1 MAVFLTVL
9 KVLLWIIL
17 ILLGIVLLLILMLL
31 FCPIRYRLK
40 GEMYGERIEVSAK
53 VRFIIISVIANF
65 SKASGLDYA
74 GKVLGIKVYPKKSKT
89 KKPKK
94 KGKSKSDE
102 AALPAVTEKPDFED
116 TIVTPDSAVTES
128 AANDNA
134 AAGAKADK
142 ADKGDK
148 KTDIKSDDKSEKKS
162 ESPKPITD
170 AELDEALGTQDKAE
184 GQNEGSNEIAEKQE
198 GPGKLTQIKNKAV
211 EAVGKASDKAEKIVS
226 STGEKIEKLETKID
240 HFVQFLDKPFTQKTI
255 KRVKKLIVRV
265 LKTVKPKKSRADITF
280 GLSNAGDTG
289 MMLGKIYQFY
299 PLFYKWLRLNAN
311 FYEKGVEGEFDIS
324 GRIRLAFIVFPAL
337 RIILSKDFKRTRNLA
352 KKI

>member
-65 SKASGLDYA
+65 SKATGLDYA

-102 AALPAVTEKPDFED
+102 AAFPAVTEKPDFED
-116 TIVTPDSAVTES
+116 TIVTPDSVVTES

-148 KTDIKSDDKSEKKS
+148 KTDKKSD
-162 ESPKPITD
+162 
-170 AELDEALGTQDKAE
+170 DKAE

-198 GPGKLTQIKNKAV
+198 GPGKLIQIKNKAV
-211 EAVGKASDKAEKIVS
+211 EAAGKASDKVEKIVS

-240 HFVQFLDKPFTQKTI
+240 HFVQFLEKPFTQKTI

>member
-65 SKASGLDYA
+65 SKATGLDYA

-102 AALPAVTEKPDFED
+102 AAFPAVTEKPDFED
-116 TIVTPDSAVTES
+116 TIVTPDSVVTES

-148 KTDIKSDDKSEKKS
+148 KTDKKSD
-162 ESPKPITD
+162 
-170 AELDEALGTQDKAE
+170 DKAE

-198 GPGKLTQIKNKAV
+198 GPGKLIQIKNKAV
-211 EAVGKASDKAEKIVS
+211 EAAGKASDKVEKIVS

-240 HFVQFLDKPFTQKTI
+240 HFVQFLEKPFTQKTI
-255 KRVKKLIVRV
+255 KRVKKLIVRI

>member
-102 AALPAVTEKPDFED
+102 AAFPAVTEKPDFED
-116 TIVTPDSAVTES
+116 TIVTPDSVVTES

-148 KTDIKSDDKSEKKS
+148 KTDKKSD
-162 ESPKPITD
+162 
-170 AELDEALGTQDKAE
+170 DKAE

-198 GPGKLTQIKNKAV
+198 GPGKLIQIKNKAV
-211 EAVGKASDKAEKIVS
+211 EAAGKASDKVEKIVS

-255 KRVKKLIVRV
+255 KRVKKLIVRI

>member
-17 ILLGIVLLLILMLL
+17 ILLGIVLLLILMIL

-40 GEMYGERIEVSAK
+40 GEMYGERIEASAK

-94 KGKSKSDE
+94 KGKSKSE
-102 AALPAVTEKPDFED
+102 EESLPAAAVVEAPDFED
-116 TIVTPDSAVTES
+116 TIVTPDSTVTES
-128 AANDNA
+128 SS
-134 AAGAKADK
+134 AAGSTAASVEEVN
-142 ADKGDK
+142 DK
-148 KTDIKSDDKSEKKS
+148 KQ
-162 ESPKPITD
+162 ESPKPISD
-170 AELDEALGTQDKAE
+170 AELDEALGTGDKDA
-184 GQNEGSNEIAEKQE
+184 GQSNDDLNELTEKQE
-198 GPGKLTQIKNKAV
+198 ENGPGKLVQIKNKAV
-211 EAVGKASDKAEKIVS
+211 DAAVKASDKAGEIIG
-226 STGEKIEKLETKID
+226 STGEKIEKVETKID
-240 HFVQFLDKPFTQKTI
+240 HFLQFLDKPFTQKTI
-255 KRVKKLIVRV
+255 KRCKKLIVRV
-265 LKTVKPKKSRADITF
+265 FKTVKPKKSRADITF

-311 FYEKGVEGEFDIS
+311 FYEKGIEGEFDIS
-324 GRIRLAFIVFPAL
+324 GRIRLAFIIFPAL
-337 RIILSKDFKRTRNLA
+337 RIILSRDFKRTRNLA

>member
-102 AALPAVTEKPDFED
+102 AALPAVSEKPDFED
-116 TIVTPDSAVTES
+116 TIVTPDLNVNESVAKTES
-128 AANDNA
+128 VSQ
-134 AAGAKADK
+134 
-142 ADKGDK
+142 
-148 KTDIKSDDKSEKKS
+148 T
-162 ESPKPITD
+162 PKPITD

-198 GPGKLTQIKNKAV
+198 GPGKLIQIKNKAV
-211 EAVGKASDKAEKIVS
+211 EAAGKASDKAEKIVS

>member
-102 AALPAVTEKPDFED
+102 TALPAVSEKPDFED
-116 TIVTPDSAVTES
+116 TIVTPDLNVNESVAKTES
-128 AANDNA
+128 VSQ
-134 AAGAKADK
+134 
-142 ADKGDK
+142 
-148 KTDIKSDDKSEKKS
+148 T
-162 ESPKPITD
+162 PKPITD
-170 AELDEALGTQDKAE
+170 AELDEALDIQDKIE
-184 GQNEGSNEIAEKQE
+184 SQNDGESGSTELSEKQEE
-198 GPGKLTQIKNKAV
+198 GPGKLIQIKNKAV
-211 EAVGKASDKAEKIVS
+211 EAAGKASDKVEKIVS

>member
-17 ILLGIVLLLILMLL
+17 ILLGIVLLLILMIL

-40 GEMYGERIEVSAK
+40 GEMYGERIEASAK

-102 AALPAVTEKPDFED
+102 AALPAVVEKPDFED
-116 TIVTPDSAVTES
+116 TIVTPDSTVTES
-128 AANDNA
+128 SS
-134 AAGAKADK
+134 AAGSTAASVEEVNAGKK
-142 ADKGDK
+142 NDK
-148 KTDIKSDDKSEKKS
+148 KQ
-162 ESPKPITD
+162 ESPKPISD
-170 AELDEALGTQDKAE
+170 AELDEALGTGDKDV
-184 GQNEGSNEIAEKQE
+184 GQSNDDLNELTEKQE
-198 GPGKLTQIKNKAV
+198 ENGPGKLVQIKNKAV
-211 EAVGKASDKAEKIVS
+211 EAAGKASDKAGEIIG
-226 STGEKIEKLETKID
+226 STGEKIEKVETKID
-240 HFVQFLDKPFTQKTI
+240 HFLQFLDKPYTQKTI

-265 LKTVKPKKSRADITF
+265 FKTVKPKKSRADITF

-311 FYEKGVEGEFDIS
+311 FYEKGIEGEFDIS
-324 GRIRLAFIVFPAL
+324 GRIRLAFIIFPAL
-337 RIILSKDFKRTRNLA
+337 RIILSRDFKRTRNLA

>member
-102 AALPAVTEKPDFED
+102 AAFPAVTEKPDFED
-116 TIVTPDSAVTES
+116 TIVTPDSVVTES

-148 KTDIKSDDKSEKKS
+148 KTDKKSD
-162 ESPKPITD
+162 
-170 AELDEALGTQDKAE
+170 DKAE

-198 GPGKLTQIKNKAV
+198 GPGKLIQIKNKAV
-211 EAVGKASDKAEKIVS
+211 EAAGKASDKVEKIVS

-240 HFVQFLDKPFTQKTI
+240 HIVQFLDKPFTQKTI

-311 FYEKGVEGEFDIS
+311 FYEKGVEGEFDII